1 DGRHRH
7 RPRSARRAVTELS
20 PAAARRKR
28 GAPRDRAARRSGSA
42 GDQRVASRRPPD
54 HRNLQQRRRR
64 PAASAHAPQSG
75 RRPRQCPRT
84 ARASLPARPPSG
96 VFQRQS
102 GVPGHSRHSVY
113 RRSLAGRADQSGC
126 RMSKIRTLV
135 VDDEPIARARVVSL
149 LKEEADIEVIG
160 ECANGQQAM
169 SAIESGSPDLLF
181 LDLQMP
187 EVNGLDL
194 ARTIQSTGTPAV
206 VFVTAYDE
214 YALRAFEVH
223 ALDFLLKPFSAERFR
238 SALGHAREQVSQR
251 RKGAE
256 LPKIT
261 LPDRRTNRP
270 NRLMIKSGGRI
281 HFVRMADIDWCEAQG
296 NYVRVHVGAQEHLVR
311 DTMSHLESEL

>member
-1 DGRHRH
+1 
-7 RPRSARRAVTELS
+7 
-20 PAAARRKR
+20 
-28 GAPRDRAARRSGSA
+28 
-42 GDQRVASRRPPD
+42 
-54 HRNLQQRRRR
+54 
-64 PAASAHAPQSG
+64 
-75 RRPRQCPRT
+75 
-84 ARASLPARPPSG
+84 
-96 VFQRQS
+96 
-102 GVPGHSRHSVY
+102 
-113 RRSLAGRADQSGC
+113 
-126 RMSKIRTLV
+126 MSKIRTLV

-160 ECANGQQAM
+160 ECANGRQAM
-169 SAIESGSPDLLF
+169 TAIESSSPDLLF
-181 LDLQMP
+181 LDIQMP

-251 RKGAE
+251 RKGATV
-256 LPKIT
+256 PKA
-261 LPDRRTNRP
+261 DAERRAVRP

-296 NYVRVHVGAQEHLVR
+296 NYVRVHVGQQEHLVR
-311 DTMSHLESEL
+311 DTMSHLESELDPQQFVRIHRSTIVNVDRIQEMQSSFNGEYVVLLRTGTRLTLSRGYREILQARLGKPI